1 MKGLNGWREVTIHL
15 VAVPVLILAAFLP
28 VIGGGVPAQAAINV
42 TAEEARMLELV
53 NQARN
58 AAGLPSLYV
67 EQRLTDFA
75 RSYSQEMI
83 QYNFFGH
90 ESPVSG
96 GLQQRIAARGIT
108 GWTLAGENIAKA
120 PNVDVAF
127 QALMNSPSHRENILR
142 REFNCIGVG
151 VVPGPGGLYIT
162 QEFMCFNPLPAT
174 AEPVGAVGTSPA
186 PAATFDTFVL
196 IMNPNGATARVEV
209 TFQGEDGDN
218 RAFTYQVGAYSRF
231 TVPARETVGRGSF
244 SVRVKSDLPVLAERA
259 MYFDYMGKKGGSDSI
274 GAPAPSNSWF
284 FAEGYTGGTFDT
296 WILLQ
301 NPNESGTAVTLSF
314 MRPDG
319 RVVTRQVNVPAR
331 RRYTVHVDEIPGLE
345 STDVSTQVTSDL
357 PIVAERAMYFS
368 YAGRD
373 GGHVSIGAP
382 APSNSWF
389 FAEGYTGGT
398 FDTWI
403 LLQNPNE
410 SGTAVTLSFM
420 RPDGRV
426 VTRQVNVPARRR
438 YTVHVDEIPGLESTD
453 VSTQVTSDLPIVAE
467 RAMYFSYTGRLG
479 GHNTIGAQVPRGEW
493 YLAEGYTGGSF
504 DLYVLLVN
512 PHEQEST
519 VNLCFMRPDGNRV
532 ERAVRLAPRSR
543 YTVHVDDIP
552 GLSSTDVSTQVRASV
567 PVVAELA
574 EYFNFGGIT
583 DGNSSVGA
591 MEPSTDWYFA
601 EGCVL

>member
-368 YAGRD
+368 Y
-373 GGHVSIGAP
+373 
-382 APSNSWF
+382 
-389 FAEGYTGGT
+389 
-398 FDTWI
+398 
-403 LLQNPNE
+403 
-410 SGTAVTLSFM
+410 
-420 RPDGRV
+420 
-426 VTRQVNVPARRR
+426 
-438 YTVHVDEIPGLESTD
+438 
-453 VSTQVTSDLPIVAE
+453 
-467 RAMYFSYTGRLG
+467 TGRLG

>member
-1 MKGLNGWREVTIHL
+1 MKGLTWWRKGITCL
-15 VAVPVLILAAFLP
+15 VAIGLIFLSAVLPALMT
-28 VIGGGVPAQAAINV
+28 GNAQAAVNV
-42 TAEEARMLELV
+42 SAEEARMLELV

-58 AAGLPSLYV
+58 AAGLPSLLV
-67 EQRLTDFA
+67 EQQLTDFA

-90 ESPVSG
+90 DSPVSG
-96 GLQQRIAARGIT
+96 NLQQRIAARGIT

-120 PNVDVAF
+120 PNVDAAF

-142 REFNCIGVG
+142 REFNCIGIG

-162 QEFMCFNPLPAT
+162 QEFMRFTTIPPT
-174 AEPVGAVGTSPA
+174 AELPGASPA
-186 PAATFDTFVL
+186 PSATFDTFVL

-209 TFQGEDGDN
+209 TFQGEDGEN
-218 RAFTYQVGAYSRF
+218 RVFTYQVGAYSRF
-231 TVPARETVGRGSF
+231 TVPVRETVGKGSF
-244 SVRVKSDLPVLAERA
+244 SVHVSSDLPVLAERA
-259 MYFDYMGKKGGSDSI
+259 MYFNYQGKKGGSDSI
-274 GAPAPSNSWF
+274 GAPSPSSSWF

-301 NPNESGTAVTLSF
+301 NPNESGAAVTLNF

-319 RVVTRQVNVPAR
+319 RVVTHQVNVPAR

-345 STDVSTQVTSDL
+345 STDVSTQVASDL

-368 YAGRD
+368 YAGR
-373 GGHVSIGAP
+373 
-382 APSNSWF
+382 
-389 FAEGYTGGT
+389 T
-398 FDTWI
+398 
-403 LLQNPNE
+403 
-410 SGTAVTLSFM
+410 
-420 RPDGRV
+420 
-426 VTRQVNVPARRR
+426 
-438 YTVHVDEIPGLESTD
+438 
-453 VSTQVTSDLPIVAE
+453 
-467 RAMYFSYTGRLG
+467 G
-479 GHNTIGAQVPRGEW
+479 GHNTIGAQSLRDEW

-512 PHEQEST
+512 PHESEST
-519 VNLCFMRPDGNRV
+519 VTLSFMRPGGQRV
-532 ERAVRLAPRSR
+532 ERTVKLAPHARR
-543 YTVHVDDIP
+543 TVHVDEIP
-552 GLSSTDVSTQVRASV
+552 GLESTDVSTQVKASL

-591 MEPSTDWYFA
+591 AQPSTDWFFA